1 MTALHALAIRPL
13 LSALPANLRP
23 SNLLV
28 KYRLSMGLALAHEVT
43 ALSLSL
49 HAVSFTASEVAL
61 REVNQMLGAAVLML
75 ALARLALRRAGSTPF
90 PLLQGVTQALMVLVP
105 LFGGGAALGSL
116 AELGTVQ
123 HPLRMDVP
131 DFLMWADHPR
141 LLLAVLLQRL
151 QVAAAAALLVLVPCR
166 LAGGWVAGRSRA

>member
-1 MTALHALAIRPL
+1 MTTLPALAIRPL
-13 LSALPANLRP
+13 ISALLPRD
-23 SNLLV
+23 
-28 KYRLSMGLALAHEVT
+28 RLSMGLALAHEVS

-49 HAVSFTASEVAL
+49 HAVSFTTSEAAL
-61 REVNQMLGAAVLML
+61 REVNQMLGAAVLLL
-75 ALARLALRRAGSTPF
+75 ALARLALGRSSATPF
-90 PLLQGVTQALMVLVP
+90 PLLQGATQALMVLVP

-141 LLLAVLLQRL
+141 LLLAALLQRL
-151 QVAAAAALLVLVPCR
+151 QVAAAATLLVLVPCR
-166 LAGGWVAGRSRA
+166 LAGGWLATASARRARA